1 MFGTLFVA
9 SCFSAA
15 CKDQQKNTIILNNSH
30 NSAQFAHTVVT
41 LQTIQ
46 HLFKCLFLFFLYT
59 RVGSHEL

>member
-15 CKDQQKNTIILNNSH
+15 CKDQQKNTIILNNST
-30 NSAQFAHTVVT
+30 QFTHTVVT